1 MTALERSSIRVSM
14 SIEVRTGTLADI
26 PKFEW
31 YGLYT
36 HQRNLFRR
44 AYREQQLGR
53 RLILVADSNNFPI
66 GHLFIQFISTDS
78 AIADGKKRAYLYSLR
93 VMEMFRGYGIGTC
106 LIQEA
111 EAIILDRGFQWCTIA
126 VAKENQAAK
135 RLYERLGY
143 RTFAEDPGRWSYIDH
158 EGRTRYMNEP
168 CWLLQKELI
177 MR

>member
-1 MTALERSSIRVSM
+1 M
-14 SIEVRTGTLADI
+14 
-26 PKFEW
+26 EW
-31 YGLYT
+31 YGQYI

-66 GHLFIQFISTDS
+66 GHLFIQFISTASD
-78 AIADGKKRAYLYSLR
+78 IADGDSRAYLYSLR
-93 VMEMFRGYGIGTC
+93 VMEMFRGYGIGTR

-111 EAIILDRGFQWCTIA
+111 EAIIQDRGFQWCTIG
-126 VAKENQAAK
+126 VAKDNFQAQ

-143 RTFAEDPGRWSYIDH
+143 RVFAEDPGRWSYIDH
-158 EGRTRYMNEP
+158 EGRTRHVNEP
-168 CWLLQKELI
+168 CWLLQKQII